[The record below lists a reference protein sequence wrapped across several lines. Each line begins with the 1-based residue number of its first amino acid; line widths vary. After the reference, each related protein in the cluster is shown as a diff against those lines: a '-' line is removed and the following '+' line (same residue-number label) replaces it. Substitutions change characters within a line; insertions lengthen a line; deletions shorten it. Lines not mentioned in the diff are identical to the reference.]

1 MDAEPAAGAMSGP
14 REQTPVGPDAARPG
28 DAPWEDL
35 PAEQQPSWRDHPDHG
50 PVRARLAA
58 VPPLVTAAELETV
71 RAALARVADGGALLL
86 QAGDCAES
94 FEETTREHT
103 LAKASVLGRLAD
115 GLAGAAGLPVVRMG
129 RMGGQFAKPRS
140 RPTERVGDGEL
151 PVFRGHM
158 VNAAEADAA
167 ARRHDPARML
177 RAYEASARVLAALSG
192 LRPDGGAGPW
202 ASHEAL
208 VLDYEGPLVRTDPES
223 GVRLLG
229 STHLPWIGERTRQP
243 GDAHVRLLS
252 AVANPVACKIG
263 PRARPEEVLRVCA
276 ALDPD
281 RRPGRLTL
289 IARMG
294 AAEIADALPPL
305 LDAVRGAGHP
315 VVWLSD
321 PMHGNTRLTA
331 SGFKTRHLDEMVE
344 EALLFRT
351 IVERRGLHPGG
362 LHLEVAAVPVTECV
376 GGSVADEKDVPERYL
391 TFCDPRLNTEQALH
405 LIDAW
410 CRAPSMSGSR

>member
-1 MDAEPAAGAMSGP
+1 MSGP
-14 REQTPVGPDAARPG
+14 REQTTGGPGLDGSEPDGAGA
-28 DAPWEDL
+28 APWDGL
-35 PAEQQPSWRDHPDHG
+35 PAEQQPSWHDHPGLG
-50 PVRARLAA
+50 PARARLAA
-58 VPPLVTAAELETV
+58 LPPLVTAAELGTLRES
-71 RAALARVADGGALLL
+71 LARVAAGGALLL

-94 FEETTREHT
+94 LDETTRDHT
-103 LAKASVLGRLAD
+103 LAKASVLARLAD
-115 GLAGAAGLPVVRMG
+115 GLDGAAGLPVVRMG

-140 RPTERVGDGEL
+140 NASERVGDREL

-158 VNAAEADAA
+158 VNGPEEDAA

-177 RAYEASARVLAALSG
+177 RAYDASARVLTALAG
-192 LRPDGGAGPW
+192 LRGDGGAGPW
-202 ASHEAL
+202 TAHEAL
-208 VLDYEGPLVRTDPES
+208 VLDYEGPLVRTEAVS
-223 GVRLLG
+223 GLRLLG
-229 STHLPWIGERTRQP
+229 STHMPWIGERTRQP
-243 GDAHVRLLS
+243 GGAHVRLLS

-263 PRARPEEVLRVCA
+263 PRARPDEVLRVCA

-294 AAEIADALPPL
+294 AGRIAGALPPL
-305 LDAVRGAGHP
+305 LDAVRRAGHP

-331 SGFKTRHLDEMVE
+331 SGHKTRHLEEIVE

-351 IVERRGLHPGG
+351 ILERRGLHPGG
-362 LHLEVAAVPVTECV
+362 LHLEVSAVPVTECV
-376 GGSVADEKDVPERYL
+376 GGSVAGEKDVPERYL